1 MAIAFDAN
9 IKEYLKEIDESP
21 LLTAEQEKSLSKL
34 IIEQNDPKARETMVR
49 SNLRLVVSIAKQY
62 AGRGLSLGD
71 LIEEGNLGLIRAVD
85 YFDPTLG
92 TRFSTYAAW
101 WIRQG
106 IKRSLLMNTQPVH
119 IPTYMVSL
127 INQWRHTAT
136 ELEAKLGRPPH
147 KEEIT
152 KALNLPK
159 RKANIISG
167 IFRIVSSAS
176 LRFGSDGSGAD
187 QSLDESIE
195 DDHISMPDSEMASDE
210 EIEKVLGLLDKIDPR
225 EAEVLKLHF
234 GLSGK
239 KPLTLKQVGEKIG
252 LTRERIRQIQRK
264 ALTELYKYM
273 NED

>member
-1 MAIAFDAN
+1 M
-9 IKEYLKEIDESP
+9 
-21 LLTAEQEKSLSKL
+21 LTAEEEQKLGRL

-85 YFDPTLG
+85 YFDPEHG

-127 INQWRHTAT
+127 INQWRHMAT
-136 ELEAKLGRPPH
+136 QLEAKLGRVPH
-147 KEEIT
+147 KEEIA
-152 KALNLPK
+152 KVLNLPK
-159 RKANIISG
+159 RKANIING
-167 IFRIVSSAS
+167 IFGVVSSAS
-176 LRFGSDGSGAD
+176 LRFGSDSLDSD
-187 QSLDESIE
+187 QSLD
-195 DDHISMPDSEMASDE
+195 DTVRDYQVLMPDSEMSSDE
-210 EIEKVLGLLDKIDPR
+210 EIEKVLNLLDKIDPR

-239 KPLTLKQVGEKIG
+239 KPLTLKEVGEKMG